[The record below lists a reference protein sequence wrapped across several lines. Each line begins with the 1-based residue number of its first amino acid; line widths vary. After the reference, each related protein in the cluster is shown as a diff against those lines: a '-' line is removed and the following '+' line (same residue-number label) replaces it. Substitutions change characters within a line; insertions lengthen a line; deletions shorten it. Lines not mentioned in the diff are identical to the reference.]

1 MVLYTSAQAHHQGHI
16 SIKRNATSQTIAKS
30 IMKAWHKNHT
40 VNVLTLS
47 LLKIN
52 TQNLIHVNLLSIRLV
67 NKTSW
72 FSRCTNARTKKMST
86 IPLIQLFVLHIQLP
100 PDNVICQINVELE
113 MIANLDF
120 ILHEY
125 IQDTKNKHANLQLGL
140 LLQPDLLALPPYKN

>member
-1 MVLYTSAQAHHQGHI
+1 MS
-16 SIKRNATSQTIAKS
+16 S
-30 IMKAWHKNHT
+30 
-40 VNVLTLS
+40 LS

-72 FSRCTNARTKKMST
+72 FSRCTSARTKRTST

-113 MIANLDF
+113 MVANLDF

-125 IQDTKNKHANLQLGL
+125 IQDTKKRCKFAARTTVAAGSSSACSVQKLTTTLTCLQRFKMKTWWLQQTLQRQRPKLLRDEKRANQ
-140 LLQPDLLALPPYKN
+140 K